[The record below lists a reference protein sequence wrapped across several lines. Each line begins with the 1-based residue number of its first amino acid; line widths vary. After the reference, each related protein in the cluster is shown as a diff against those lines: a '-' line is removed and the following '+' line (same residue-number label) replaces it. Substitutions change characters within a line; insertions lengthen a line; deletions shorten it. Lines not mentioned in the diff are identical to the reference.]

1 MKKIDIAAIMAG
13 LVAWVLITGIGSWAI
28 LHGWPAYAAAASAH
42 SYTMAMLL
50 TRQIVGAIAT
60 LAAGA
65 LAARIA
71 GAGSRAALLTGAV
84 LLLISV
90 PWHIR
95 IWPQYPVWYH
105 LLYLSYLLPLALLG
119 GRLARGNAE

>member
-1 MKKIDIAAIMAG
+1 MKKIDVAAIMAG
-13 LVAWVLITGIGSWAI
+13 LAAWVSIISIGSWAA
-28 LHGWPAYAAAASAH
+28 LHGWPAYAAAAPTH
-42 SYTMAMLL
+42 SYTMAKLL

-71 GAGSRAALLTGAV
+71 TAGSRAALFTGAV
-84 LLLISV
+84 LLLVSV

-105 LLYLSYLLPLALLG
+105 LLYLGYLLPMAILG
-119 GRLARGNAE
+119 GRMARGDAG